1 MYLRSGRT
9 LDALDYKE
17 MPENTM
23 ATAMAMPMNA
33 PDRKQV
39 LIDSTL
45 RNKRILGLRTYFR
58 NMEKE
63 RRGTL
68 ISLFKTGNGDAVNQI
83 VDILL
88 DLTLTTVAEKPPKI
102 I

>member
-9 LDALDYKE
+9 LDALDYEE
-17 MPENTM
+17 MSENTM

-39 LIDSTL
+39 LIDSPL
-45 RNKRILGLRTYFR
+45 RNKRILGLRTYFK
-58 NMEKE
+58 NVEKE

-68 ISLFKTGNGDAVNQI
+68 ISLFKPVTWRQ
-83 VDILL
+83 
-88 DLTLTTVAEKPPKI
+88 
-102 I
+102 